1 MNWIILPAY
10 NEENSLPKLIPKLD
24 EQMRSSKL
32 EYKLVVCDDGSFD
45 NTAPI
50 LLDLQE
56 KYPILIITHEINRGL
71 GEAER
76 DLFEYAANSAE
87 DNDYIIRLEGDDT
100 HDPKYVIDL
109 IHKLE
114 EGYDVV
120 NTSRFQPGGG
130 ASGLSFFRTMLS
142 RAANGFMKLLFG
154 IKGVKDFSCG
164 FRIYKASVIKDAISI
179 YGNYFIQMKGLGFTS
194 TLEVLV
200 KLNMMGC
207 KFAEVPFVLRYDMKE
222 SASKMVASVTTL
234 GYFSMA
240 ILYLWPFGGWKNQYK
255 QLRKKYPENR
265 IVAVDKFG
273 YINLKKR
280 SASKISF

>member
-10 NEENSLPKLIPKLD
+10 NEENSLPKLVPRLHS
-24 EQMRSSKL
+24 QMTTSKL
-32 EYKLVVCDDGSFD
+32 EYKLIICDDGSFD
-45 NTAPI
+45 ATPSI
-50 LLDLQE
+50 LSQLANN
-56 KYPILIITHEINRGL
+56 YPIVILTHNINRGL

-76 DLFEYAANSAE
+76 DLFEYAAQNSKPE
-87 DNDYIIRLEGDDT
+87 DYIIRLEGDDT
-100 HDPKYVIDL
+100 HDPKYVLDL
-109 IHKLE
+109 IAKLK

-130 ASGLSFFRTMLS
+130 ASGFSLYRRFIS
-142 RAANGFMKLLFG
+142 RAANSFMKLIFG

-164 FRIYKASVIKDAISI
+164 FRIYKASVIQDAISI

-255 QLRKKYPENR
+255 KLRKIYPENR
-265 IVAVDKFG
+265 HNAVDQFG
-273 YINLKKR
+273 YVNLKKR